1 MSDGHRRLVGC
12 YRGRAFCSISFWDWP
27 PILSPWRRAGQASE
41 CCEKACAESRRR
53 RQKRICTGAGVAFL
67 AFSMPH
73 RPLFS
78 LCDPHGRL
86 PQELCLPR
94 ALWLCHVLYRA
105 WISLNRERIPTAY
118 FTARSMKIR
127 LISVRR
133 AKTKKTGL
141 LWKQKRWIKYLMM
154 KWETVLLISICPR
167 WAS

>member
-1 MSDGHRRLVGC
+1 MGLEGWLVVTGGALFVQSPFGTGLLF
-12 YRGRAFCSISFWDWP
+12 YLHGAEPGRPRSVAKRPARTFSVGD
-27 PILSPWRRAGQASE
+27 
-41 CCEKACAESRRR
+41 K
-53 RQKRICTGAGVAFL
+53 KRICADAGVAYL

-86 PQELCLPR
+86 PQELCLPS
-94 ALWLCHVLYRA
+94 ALRLRHVLYRA
-105 WISLNRERIPTAY
+105 WISLYRERIPTAY

-127 LISVRR
+127 LISMRR

-154 KWETVLLISICPR
+154 KWKTVLLISICPH